1 VQDLPADE
9 NKIIDDG
16 FSRDVL
22 PETKHPAILAAMHP
36 FKWLSRKYMT
46 FQGIRSIKKEA
57 YLNKAASNG

>member
-46 FQGIRSIKKEA
+46 FQGIRSLFL
-57 YLNKAASNG
+57 YF